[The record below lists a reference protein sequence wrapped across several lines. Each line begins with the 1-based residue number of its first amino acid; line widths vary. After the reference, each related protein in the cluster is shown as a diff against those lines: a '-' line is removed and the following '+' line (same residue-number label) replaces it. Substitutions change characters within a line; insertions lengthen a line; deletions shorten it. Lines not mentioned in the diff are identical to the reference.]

1 MADVFSARQRSKVMQ
16 AVRSRGNRTTEVAF
30 AKGLR
35 ASGVKGWRRHLRV
48 CVPCSSGSAGTK
60 DLEFSTYPDFV
71 FAKQKVAVFL
81 DGCFWHSCPWHRTR
95 PRHRAG
101 FWRKKLTRNVARDRE
116 TNQLLRKSGWT
127 VVRIWEHRLQNDLP
141 GCMAVLLGALNRH

>member
-1 MADVFSARQRSKVMQ
+1 MADVFSPKQRSKVMQ

-30 AKGLR
+30 AKGLH
-35 ASGVKGWRRHLRV
+35 ALGITGWRRHLRV
-48 CVPCSSGSAGTK
+48 RVPSSSGSAGTK
-60 DLEFSTYPDFV
+60 ALEFSTYPDFV
-71 FAKQKVAVFL
+71 FAKQRVAVFL

-101 FWRKKLTRNVARDRE
+101 FWRKKLSRNVARDRE

-141 GCMAVLLGALNRH
+141 GCMAVLLEALNRH